1 MRHLLLS
8 PGIIGLFLITLVDAA
23 NVTRVSSSSA
33 QDGNTAT
40 QALNSGSS
48 SRWSA
53 EGRGQ
58 WMQLDLDAPATV
70 ASVEVGF
77 QRGNRNYSF
86 EIQVSSDGRKWRSIL
101 DTKSSGKGDGVES
114 FKTQPAEGRFIRLV
128 SNGNNENQWINL
140 HTFR

>member
-1 MRHLLLS
+1 MGAPAGAGANVPMVKESLASWGKKRFPVLKLFIMRHLLLS

-58 WMQLDLDAPATV
+58 WMQLEIGR
-70 ASVEVGF
+70 ASCRERV
-77 QRGNRNYSF
+77 
-86 EIQVSSDGRKWRSIL
+86 
-101 DTKSSGKGDGVES
+101 
-114 FKTQPAEGRFIRLV
+114 
-128 SNGNNENQWINL
+128 
-140 HTFR
+140 